1 MWALLGMGVGRVS
14 HVQGGMAATLRALET
29 QLYSSAKHRYAAH
42 PNSHISR
49 DSEGAIVQAS
59 VYVTPCWTKSD

>member
-42 PNSHISR
+42 RNPHRSK
-49 DSEGAIVQAS
+49 GQ
-59 VYVTPCWTKSD
+59 